1 MSIFGLALM
10 LEFAVI
16 RAGSC
21 VINEMQLGVAT
32 GLQANLQR
40 GFNHRTESWEGERN
54 TTITHP
60 SMLLVVTRSPRKI
73 EIT

>member
-10 LEFAVI
+10 IVFAVI
-16 RAGSC
+16 RTGSFA
-21 VINEMQLGVAT
+21 INEMQLVVAT

-54 TTITHP
+54 TPITHP
-60 SMLLVVTRSPRKI
+60 SLLLVVTRSHRKV